1 MSVKMPEPKFE
12 PLKFTEKRPG
22 EMIAASRAFYLE
34 MKGRRSV
41 REFSDRPVPI
51 EVIKNAISAAGT
63 SPSGANQQPWHFVVV
78 SDPKIKREIREAA
91 EVEERAFY
99 QDRAPDEWLRALH
112 PLGTDENKPFLEIAP
127 YLIVIFLKKT
137 TTDENGVKHK
147 NYYPT
152 ESVGI
157 ATGILITALHLSG
170 LATLTHTP
178 SPMKFLNKILD
189 RPDSERPF
197 LILVTGYPSRGAN
210 VPMISKYAFDQIAT
224 FD

>member
-1 MSVKMPEPKFE
+1 MTETKFE
-12 PLKFTEKRPG
+12 PLKFIKKSAE
-22 EMIAASRAFYLE
+22 EMVASSRSFYLD
-34 MKGRRSV
+34 MKRRRSV
-41 REFSDRPVPI
+41 RDFSDRPVPD
-51 EVIKNAISAAGT
+51 EVIKNAILAAGT

-78 SDPKIKREIREAA
+78 SDPETKREIREAA
-91 EVEERAFY
+91 EKEEREFY
-99 QDRAPDEWLRALH
+99 QGRAPDEWLRAVE

-127 YLIVIFLKKT
+127 FLIVVFLKKT
-137 TTDENGVKHK
+137 TADENGIQHK

-178 SPMKFLNKILD
+178 SPMKFLNKILA

-197 LILVTGYPSRGAN
+197 LILVTGYPSSEAL
-210 VPMISKYAFDQIAT
+210 VPTISKYQLDHIAT
-224 FD
+224 FE

>member
-1 MSVKMPEPKFE
+1 MTEQKFE
-12 PLKFTEKRPG
+12 RLKFSEKPQE
-22 EMIAASRAFYLE
+22 EMIAASRKFYLD

-41 REFSDRPVPI
+41 RDFSDRSVPLT
-51 EVIKNAISAAGT
+51 VIKNAISAAGT

-78 SDPKIKREIREAA
+78 SDPKTKRAIREAA
-91 EVEERAFY
+91 EVEERTFY
-99 QDRAPDEWLRALH
+99 HGRAPDEWLSALE

-137 TTDENGVKHK
+137 TIDENGIAHK

-157 ATGILITALHLSG
+157 ATGILITALHMSG

-178 SPMKFLNKILD
+178 SPMKFLNKILG

-197 LILVTGYPSRGAN
+197 LILVTGYPDREAE
-210 VPMISKYAFDQIAT
+210 VPTISKNSLDKIASFT
-224 FD
+224 

>member
-1 MSVKMPEPKFE
+1 MPEAKFE
-12 PLKFTEKRPG
+12 RLQFEEKSPE
-22 EMIAASRAFYLE
+22 EMITTSRSFYLE
-34 MKGRRSV
+34 MKTRRSV
-41 REFSDRPVPI
+41 RDFSDQPVPV

-78 SDPKIKREIREAA
+78 SDPETKREIREAA

-99 QDRAPDEWLRALH
+99 QDRAPDEWLRALQ

-137 TTDENGVKHK
+137 TVDENGVPHK
-147 NYYPT
+147 DYYPT

-178 SPMKFLNKILD
+178 SPMKFLNKILG

-197 LILVTGYPSRGAN
+197 LILVTGYPSREAK
-210 VPMISKYAFDQIAT
+210 VPMISKYEQNQIAT

>member
-1 MSVKMPEPKFE
+1 MSEAKFE
-12 PLKFTEKRPG
+12 RFDFVEKPEG
-22 EMIAASRAFYLE
+22 EMIAAGRNFYLE
-34 MKGRRSV
+34 MKKRRSV
-41 REFSDRPVPI
+41 REFSDRPVP
-51 EVIKNAISAAGT
+51 EELIKNAISAAGT

-78 SDPKIKREIREAA
+78 SDLEVKREIRQAA
-91 EVEERAFY
+91 EREERAFY
-99 QDRAPDEWLRALH
+99 QDRAPEEWLDALQ
-112 PLGTDENKPFLEIAP
+112 PLGTDAHKPFLEIAP

-137 TTDENGVKHK
+137 TLDENRIAHK

-178 SPMKFLNKILD
+178 SPMKFLNKILG

-197 LILVTGYPSRGAN
+197 LILVTGYPSEEAE
-210 VPMISKYAFDQIAT
+210 VPVISKYRLDEITT
-224 FD
+224 FL

>member
-1 MSVKMPEPKFE
+1 MSEAKFE
-12 PLKFTEKRPG
+12 RFDFVEKPEG
-22 EMIAASRAFYLE
+22 EMIAAGRNFYLE
-34 MKGRRSV
+34 MKKRRSV
-41 REFSDRPVPI
+41 REFSDRPVP
-51 EVIKNAISAAGT
+51 EELIKNAISAAGT

-78 SDPKIKREIREAA
+78 SDLEVKREIRQAA
-91 EVEERAFY
+91 EREERAFY
-99 QDRAPDEWLRALH
+99 QDRAPEEWLDALQ
-112 PLGTDENKPFLEIAP
+112 PLGTDAHKPFLEIAP

-137 TTDENGVKHK
+137 TLDENRIAHK

-178 SPMKFLNKILD
+178 SPMKFLNKILG

-197 LILVTGYPSRGAN
+197 LILVTGYPSEEAE
-210 VPMISKYAFDQIAT
+210 VPVISKYRLDEITT
-224 FD
+224 FM